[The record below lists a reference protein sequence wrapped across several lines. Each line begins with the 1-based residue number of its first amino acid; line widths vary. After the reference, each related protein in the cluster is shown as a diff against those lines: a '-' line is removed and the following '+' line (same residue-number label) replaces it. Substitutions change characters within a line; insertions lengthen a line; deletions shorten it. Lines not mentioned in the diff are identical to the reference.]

1 MIGTVLQLWVMRFS
15 ARYLRITR
23 SFLEVIMIIYGK
35 EFYYPDGLDK
45 YLEQVKELKEF
56 LQRGLEYFDEETLCV
71 ISPSYVLDNLIEKM
85 KNYVNYVSIVS
96 GCEHNVFL
104 ENSRP
109 LQKMRKIT
117 QSFIDFRYQARDEQ
131 RAIRDQQLQ
140 SLRKVADSR
149 VTGLN
154 FGIISNSIISHF
166 VYSEMNDAKKKKQA
180 QEADKWYSRESSNIY
195 SQNSDALDDRVYD
208 YKENVYIPILR
219 QAFEEFYI
227 ETFDKCIKILD
238 RTERIDL
245 AEINSTDYDMDASNS
260 YLNSAYTITEEV
272 IYKALSLCPY
282 NPNVYKVAYQNKL
295 FSNELFTLSF
305 HFGLN
310 IFDCV
315 EINYAEIEKINSV
328 LSDGRFPQLYLIPMI
343 ENTEIDINETIISMF
358 NNLPMKDKEFIKKG
372 IIKHIEL
379 EKKKDN
385 SLSSHLTPD
394 IIYFI
399 NKIKILLTLDKEI
412 YQEIIDKAFSK
423 EIDGVCQKFDAL
435 LRISNNPESLSAYAK
450 TKRAII
456 ITNSDISLFLKYYEI
471 FASAKMKKIVALIGG
486 AEIEKINE
494 YLASLNEKI
503 SMEYEKHQ
511 QAERERK
518 AREEQLARERREQEE
533 KRRREIEEKKRLLR
547 EEIQA
552 LNEELE
558 NLGFSFFGKKAKRKA
573 EIKSLLIEK
582 TQELNNLK

>member
-1 MIGTVLQLWVMRFS
+1 
-15 ARYLRITR
+15 
-23 SFLEVIMIIYGK
+23 MIIYGR

-56 LQRGLEYFDEETLCV
+56 LQRGLEYFDEETLYV
-71 ISPSYVLDNLIEKM
+71 INPSYILDNLIEKM

-96 GCEHNVFL
+96 GGEHNIFL

-149 VTGLN
+149 VTGLD

-180 QEADKWYSRESSNIY
+180 QEADKWYSREYSNIY
-195 SQNSDALDDRVYD
+195 SQNSDALNDRVYD

-238 RTERIDL
+238 RTDRIDL
-245 AEINSTDYDMDASNS
+245 TEINSTDYDMDASNS

-295 FSNELFTLSF
+295 FSNELFKLSF
-305 HFGLN
+305 HFELD

-315 EINYAEIEKINSV
+315 EINYAEIEKINNV

-343 ENTEIDINETIISMF
+343 ENTEIDINEPIISMF
-358 NNLPMKDKEFIKKG
+358 NNLPMNDKEFIKEG

-385 SLSSHLTPD
+385 SLSSHLTPE

-412 YQEIIDKAFSK
+412 YQEIIDKAFPK
-423 EIDGVCQKFDAL
+423 EIDDICQNFDDL
-435 LRISNNPESLSAYAK
+435 YRISNNPESLSSYAK
-450 TKRAII
+450 TQRAII
-456 ITNSDISLFLKYYEI
+456 ITNSDISLFLKYYQI
-471 FASAKMKKIVALIGG
+471 FETEKMKKIVSLIGG
-486 AEIEKINE
+486 AEIEKFNE
-494 YLASLNEKI
+494 YLAALNEKI

-518 AREEQLARERREQEE
+518 AREEQLARERREKEE
-533 KRRREIEEKKRLLR
+533 KRRRKIEEKKRLLR
-547 EEIQA
+547 EDIQA
-552 LNEELE
+552 LNEELG
-558 NLGFSFFGKKAKRKA
+558 NLGFVFLGEKAKRKA

>member
-1 MIGTVLQLWVMRFS
+1 MIET
-15 ARYLRITR
+15 
-23 SFLEVIMIIYGK
+23 IYGR

-45 YLEQVKELKEF
+45 YLEQIKELKEF
-56 LQRGLEYFDEETLCV
+56 LQRGLEYFDEETLYV

-85 KNYVNYVSIVS
+85 KNYVNYVSIVAR
-96 GCEHNVFL
+96 CEHNVFL

-109 LQKMRKIT
+109 LQKMREIT

-140 SLRKVADSR
+140 SLRKVADAR
-149 VTGLN
+149 VTGLD

-180 QEADKWYSRESSNIY
+180 READQWYSRESSNIY

-208 YKENVYIPILR
+208 YKENVYLPILR

-227 ETFDKCIKILD
+227 QTFDKCIKILD
-238 RTERIDL
+238 RTDRIDL
-245 AEINSTDYDMDASNS
+245 AEINNADYDMDASNS
-260 YLNSAYTITEEV
+260 YLNGAYTITEEI

-295 FSNELFTLSF
+295 FTQELLLLSITF
-305 HFGLN
+305 ELHLLDSVELN
-310 IFDCV
+310 CV
-315 EINYAEIEKINSV
+315 EVNKMRRE
-328 LSDGRFPQLYLIPMI
+328 LSSGKFPYLYIIPI
-343 ENTEIDINETIISMF
+343 LEETEICISSQIVQLF
-358 NNLPMKDKEFIKKG
+358 NSLSKKDKEFAQKD
-372 IIKHIEL
+372 IIKHFEL
-379 EKKKDN
+379 EKKKDD
-385 SLSSHLTPD
+385 SLSFSLTND
-394 IIYFI
+394 IINFI
-399 NKIKILLTLDKEI
+399 NRTKTLLTLDKEM
-412 YQEIIDKAFSK
+412 YQAIIDKVFAK
-423 EIDGVCQKFDAL
+423 EIDGVCQKFDDL
-435 LRISNNPESLSAYAK
+435 FRISYNPETLSAYAK
-450 TKRAII
+450 AKRAII
-456 ITNSDISLFLKYYEI
+456 ITNSEVSLFLKYYEI
-471 FASAKMKKIVALIGG
+471 FASEKMKKIVSLIGG
-486 AEIEKINE
+486 AEIEKFNE
-494 YLASLNEKI
+494 YLATLNEKI

-518 AREEQLARERREQEE
+518 AREEQLARERREKEA
-533 KRRREIEEKKRLLR
+533 KRRREIEEKKCLLR

-558 NLGFSFFGKKAKRKA
+558 NLGFAFFGKKAKRKV